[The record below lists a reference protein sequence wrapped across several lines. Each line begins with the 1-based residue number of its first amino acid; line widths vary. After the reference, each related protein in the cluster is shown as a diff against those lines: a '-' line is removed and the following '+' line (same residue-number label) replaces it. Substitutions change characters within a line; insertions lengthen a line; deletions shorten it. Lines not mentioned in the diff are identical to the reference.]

1 MNPKKYTEI
10 YKEISEDL
18 DINQNFIAD
27 CVDFY
32 YADLRSTLTELD
44 YLNVIAPGLGYFK
57 IKTNSIKKSIYK
69 CKNTLKKKDT
79 YTLKS
84 YTYYKHKESLLDRLL
99 KVKDKLDKEKVEK
112 EKFKETKSS
121 VKSKR
126 NMEKQKT
133 NS

>member
-18 DINQNFIAD
+18 DLDKNFIAD

-44 YLNVIAPGLGYFK
+44 SLVVNAPGLGYFK
-57 IKTNSIKKSIYK
+57 IKMNSIKRAIYK
-69 CKNTLKKKDT
+69 CQNTLKKKDV

-84 YTYYKHKESLLDRLL
+84 FTYYRHKESLLDRLL
-99 KVKDKLDKEKVEK
+99 EVKKKLDQEKEEENKFRKEK
-112 EKFKETKSS
+112 KSD
-121 VKSKR
+121 KSKG
-126 NMEKQKT
+126 NMEK
-133 NS
+133 

>member
-18 DINQNFIAD
+18 DIDQNFIAD

-32 YADLRSTLTELD
+32 YADLRSTLTELHC
-44 YLNVIAPGLGYFK
+44 LNVIAPGLGYFK
-57 IKTNSIKKSIYK
+57 IKTNSIKNSIYK
-69 CKNTLKKKDT
+69 CKNTLKKRDV

-84 YTYYKHKESLLDRLL
+84 YTYYKHKESLLNRLL
-99 KVKDKLDKEKVEK
+99 KVKEKLDNEKLEK
-112 EKFKETKSS
+112 EKFKKTKNG
-121 VKSKR
+121 VKSKG